1 MERLSVLGGDK
12 DPTVRAA
19 WARLLEG
26 RGNTVVVVPTR
37 SRGFEVLDAMHFDL
51 LILDDP
57 GQERCYRM
65 VWLTEDVPDV
75 RVELL
80 DLDAENLSAQL
91 EGLLQIAEP
100 LTAKPVDLT
109 ESGVTEF
116 DSAETAA

>member
-1 MERLSVLGGDK
+1 MERLSVLVVDK

-19 WARLLEG
+19 LARLLEG
-26 RGNTVVVVPTR
+26 RGNNVVVVPTR

-57 GQERCYRM
+57 AQERCYRM

-80 DLDAENLSAQL
+80 DINAENLAAQL
-91 EGLLQIAEP
+91 ESVLHVTEP
-100 LTAKPVDLT
+100 LGAQPVDLT
-109 ESGVTEF
+109 SSGVTEF

>member
-1 MERLSVLGGDK
+1 MERLSVLVVDK

-19 WARLLEG
+19 LARLLEG

-57 GQERCYRM
+57 GHERCYRM

-80 DLDAENLSAQL
+80 DLDAKNLEAQL
-91 EGLLQIAEP
+91 EGLLQVAEP
-100 LTAKPVDLT
+100 MPLGKVDLT
-109 ESGVTEF
+109 SSGVTEF
-116 DSAETAA
+116 DSQETAA